1 MQSLLVYIGA
11 FLQVVV
17 VNCAVSPENWDS
29 CRRVGDWLVPDV
41 IEGYKIWTER
51 KIPYQEEKNYLKSVQ

>member
-1 MQSLLVYIGA
+1 M
-11 FLQVVV
+11 VV